1 MRAQVSACAGIRT
14 LTINH
19 KRHSSHAVVQGMYN
33 GLSCAVHSHRR
44 AQEEHV
50 RRLTNTYPDCT
61 YSWLFS
67 STMLTVPAV
76 I

>member
-1 MRAQVSACAGIRT
+1 MRA
-14 LTINH
+14 
-19 KRHSSHAVVQGMYN
+19 QGMYN

-67 STMLTVPAV
+67 STMLFLQLSE
-76 I
+76 